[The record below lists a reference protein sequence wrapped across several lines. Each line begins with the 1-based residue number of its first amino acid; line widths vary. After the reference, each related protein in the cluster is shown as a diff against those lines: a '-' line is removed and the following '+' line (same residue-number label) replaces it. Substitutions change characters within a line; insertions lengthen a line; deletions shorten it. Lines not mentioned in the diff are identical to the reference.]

1 MRDGSAS
8 ERKRRRRDRR
18 GSAGVGQLEQ
28 VLYLAVAL
36 ALGITGVALLVHAAY
51 AFAADLLEGAAFMDA
66 TLRLLDALLLV
77 FIIAELLHTVRAAVS
92 ESVLLLEPFLIVG
105 IIASIRRLILIT
117 AEASSVSEDR
127 FRNLMLELGI
137 LAAVSL
143 ALGGVLFLIRH
154 TQHHEPRPS
163 HEDALAAP
171 TGSNASSPTGN
182 GDGTESAHPSVPPG
196 R

>member
-8 ERKRRRRDRR
+8 ERDIRRRDRR

-28 VLYLAVAL
+28 VLYLSVAL
-36 ALGITGVALLVHAAY
+36 ALGITGVALLLHAAY
-51 AFAADLLEGAAFMDA
+51 AFVVDLLDGDAFMDA
-66 TLRLLDALLLV
+66 TLGLLDGLLLV

-117 AEASSVSEDR
+117 AEASGSVSADR
-127 FRNLMLELGI
+127 FRDLMLELAV
-137 LAAVSL
+137 LAGVTL
-143 ALGGVLFLIRH
+143 VLGGVLFLIRH
-154 TQHHEPRPS
+154 TQHHEPRRRTRTRWTGRRRPT
-163 HEDALAAP
+163 DAAP
-171 TGSNASSPTGN
+171 RLGRRARAVE
-182 GDGTESAHPSVPPG
+182 GT